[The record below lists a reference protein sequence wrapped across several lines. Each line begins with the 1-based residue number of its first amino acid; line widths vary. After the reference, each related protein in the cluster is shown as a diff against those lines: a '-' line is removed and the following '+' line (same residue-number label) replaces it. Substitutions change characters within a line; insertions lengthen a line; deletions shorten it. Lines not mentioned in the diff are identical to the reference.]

1 MSDIV
6 LIHPTAGNG
15 RGKGSRSRPANSR
28 ETEGGSFGAGIV
40 NSSAIAGLVIKELFR
55 RKDFYALFILTALIT
70 LILGSVN
77 FFNEANIVRY
87 LKEIC
92 LLLIWIS
99 SLVISI
105 TTAARQIPAERESRT
120 IFPLLAKPVT
130 RSQVVVGKFLGCWQA
145 VGIALIV
152 FYVFFGIVSGTR
164 EHHWAVAQYAQ
175 AITLHWFML
184 GIVIAMTILGSIV
197 FAAPSS
203 NNTITFVLSVGILL
217 VARHLSKLALQLP
230 EPQQTVVYSIY
241 FCLPHLELF
250 DVRDLII
257 HDLGTIDWLVWAG
270 ALGYALV
277 YAALFLSAACLL
289 FRRKSVT

>member
-1 MSDIV
+1 MSEIV
-6 LIHPTAGNG
+6 LINPAGGG
-15 RGKGSRSRPANSR
+15 RGKRSTSAPLNSSGSG
-28 ETEGGSFGAGIV
+28 GGSFVATFI
-40 NSSAIAGLVIKELFR
+40 NSRAIAGLVVKELFR

-70 LILGSVN
+70 LLLGSVN

-99 SLVISI
+99 SLVIAI

-120 IFPLLAKPVT
+120 LFPLLAKPVT
-130 RSQVVVGKFLGCWQA
+130 RSQVVLGKFLGCWQA

-152 FYVFFGIVSGTR
+152 FYLFFGVVSGSR
-164 EHHWAVAQYAQ
+164 EHHWPFTQYIQ

-184 GIVIAMTILGSIV
+184 GIVIAMTVLGSIV

-203 NNTITFVLSVGILL
+203 NNTITFVVTVGILL
-217 VARHLSKLALQLP
+217 VARHLNKLAVQLQ
-230 EPQQTVVYSIY
+230 EPQQSIVYGIY

-257 HDLGTIDWLVWAG
+257 HNLGAIEWTVWLG
-270 ALGYALV
+270 AVGYAAV
-277 YAALFLSAACLL
+277 YAALFLAVACLL
-289 FRRKSVT
+289 FRRKTVT